1 MNTLNAYQLPPD
13 ILKDVRTTCCEA
25 TGPGDTPVRVT
36 VFSQA
41 LCDNSQ
47 FRAALRY
54 HAPILLGIH
63 HFHILATL
71 QWGEVDGRMFL
82 VSEVPEGAPLGNHQ
96 LRDLEWDQII
106 DIAWQMTSAVQHAHN
121 LGLAHGDLTV
131 NRVFVS
137 PQIRAQVEGFGL
149 GQWQRDAEDHVLT
162 DAFALQRRDIQQ
174 LAVML
179 GGLTPLAAEQDQPAL
194 QEYRS
199 LVDQLQKTP
208 ETLTARDVQRQLGQ
222 LLLQDTE
229 DEIEMI
235 DQRSGISHTGRSL
248 VDELFEPPYEPSM
261 SEDPSTSQLTGPSIW
276 LEILCLVALAV
287 LLIAG
292 IWLASG

>member
-1 MNTLNAYQLPPD
+1 MNTLDAYQLPPD
-13 ILKDVRTTCCEA
+13 ILKDARTTCCEA
-25 TGPGDTPVRVT
+25 TGPDATPVRVT

-41 LCDNSQ
+41 LSDNPQ

-71 QWGEVDGRMFL
+71 LWGEADGRMYL
-82 VSEVPEGAPLGNHQ
+82 VSETPEGAPLGNGQ

-106 DIAWQMTSAVQHAHN
+106 DIAWQITSAVQHAHN
-121 LGLAHGDLTV
+121 LGLAHGDLTED
-131 NRVFVS
+131 RVFVS

-149 GQWQRDAEDHVLT
+149 GQWLQEAEERTGT
-162 DAFALQRRDIQQ
+162 DAFALQRRDMQQ

-179 GGLTPLAAEQDQPAL
+179 AGLTQLAAREQPQL
-194 QEYRS
+194 QEYRN
-199 LVDQLQKTP
+199 LVQQLQEAP
-208 ETLTARDVQRQLGQ
+208 ERHTARDVQRQLGQ
-222 LLLQDTE
+222 LLLQDTQ

-248 VDELFEPPYEPSM
+248 VDELFEPPYEPSI

-276 LEILCLVALAV
+276 LEILCLVALAA
-287 LLIAG
+287 LLIVG